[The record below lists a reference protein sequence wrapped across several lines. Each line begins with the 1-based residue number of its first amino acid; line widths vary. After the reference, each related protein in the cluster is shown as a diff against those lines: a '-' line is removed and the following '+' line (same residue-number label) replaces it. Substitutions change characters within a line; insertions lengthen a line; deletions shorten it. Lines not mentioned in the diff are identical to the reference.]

1 MERSTSMKPFHF
13 LLPAATMLCAMGCSL
28 VTVPVKTAGLA
39 VDATVRTTVRTTG
52 QVVEA
57 PFKAASGGFRETGT
71 APAPPPPAFKATS
84 E

>member
-1 MERSTSMKPFHF
+1 MEWSTSMKPFHF

-28 VTVPVKTAGLA
+28 VTVPVKTAGKI
-39 VDATVRTTVRTTG
+39 VDTTIRTTG

-57 PFKAASGGFRETGT
+57 PFKAASGGYREAGA
-71 APAPPPPAFKATS
+71 APAPQAPPSTKDD

>member
-1 MERSTSMKPFHF
+1 MEWAICMKPFHL

-28 VTVPVKTAGLA
+28 VTVPVKTAGKI
-39 VDATVRTTVRTTG
+39 VDTTVRTTG

-57 PFKAASGGFRETGT
+57 PFKAASGGYRETRI
-71 APAPPPPAFKATS
+71 APVPQAPPSSKDV

>member
-1 MERSTSMKPFHF
+1 MEWAICMKPFHL

-28 VTVPVKTAGLA
+28 VTVPVKTAGKI
-39 VDATVRTTVRTTG
+39 VDTTVRTTG

-57 PFKAASGGFRETGT
+57 PFKAASGGYRETRIAPVPQ
-71 APAPPPPAFKATS
+71 APAAKATS

>member
-1 MERSTSMKPFHF
+1 MEWAICMKPFHL

-28 VTVPVKTAGLA
+28 VTVPVKTAGKI
-39 VDATVRTTVRTTG
+39 VDTTVRTTG

-57 PFKAASGGFRETGT
+57 PFKAASRGYRETRA
-71 APAPPPPAFKATS
+71 APVPQAPPSSKDV

>member
-1 MERSTSMKPFHF
+1 MEWSTSMKPFHF

-28 VTVPVKTAGLA
+28 VTVPVKTAGKI
-39 VDATVRTTVRTTG
+39 VDTTIRTTG

-57 PFKAASGGFRETGT
+57 PFKAASGGYREAAA
-71 APAPPPPAFKATS
+71 APAPPPLAFKATS